1 MATRIR
7 IGLPHAPRKAAAY
20 IQETYGQDMPSKG
33 REYRTWY
40 NAAIAGTI
48 PAEFANGR
56 WSVDENDMP
65 QIVAALGLIPAPV
78 APAKSVSRKA
88 AAASILVAA

>member
-1 MATRIR
+1 MTIRIR

-20 IQETYGQDMPSKG
+20 IQETYGQAMPSRG
-33 REYRTWY
+33 GEYRIWY

-48 PAEFANGR
+48 PAEFSNGR

-65 QIVAALGLIPAPV
+65 QIVAALGLIPAPA
-78 APAKSVSRKA
+78 APAKPSRKA
-88 AAASILVAA
+88 VGAPVSVAA